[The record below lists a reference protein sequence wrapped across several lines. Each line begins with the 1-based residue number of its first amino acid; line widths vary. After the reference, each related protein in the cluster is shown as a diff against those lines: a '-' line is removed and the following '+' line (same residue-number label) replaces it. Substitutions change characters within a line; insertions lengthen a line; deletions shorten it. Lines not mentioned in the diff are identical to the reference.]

1 MLVAHLKSV
10 GVAFTNCV
18 KTMPRDL
25 PFTRLGYGF
34 KNGNGG
40 NVVRDAFEPAS
51 KLRASLKLIYT
62 YVKVKMNCHIII
74 FGTNINL
81 LFGVSQT
88 SRERTMNL

>member
-34 KNGNGG
+34 KNENGG
-40 NVVRDAFEPAS
+40 NVVRDAFEQAS
-51 KLRASLKLIYT
+51 ELRCQFKA
-62 YVKVKMNCHIII
+62 
-74 FGTNINL
+74 NL
-81 LFGVSQT
+81 YL
-88 SRERTMNL
+88 R

>member
-34 KNGNGG
+34 KNENGG
-40 NVVRDAFEPAS
+40 NVVRDAFEQAS
-51 KLRASLKLIYT
+51 ELRASLKLIYT
-62 YVKVKMNCHIII
+62 YAKVKMNCHIII
-74 FGTNINL
+74 FETNINL

-88 SRERTMNL
+88 SQEHTRNL